1 MAPYFCTL
9 QAAGHLLSAEEIAVF
24 VDVGWQSVQTAEGQN
39 PKRRRVLRWL
49 KCDRVPVR
57 NFSHRPEYFQP
68 GRSWNCA
75 ESLEKARRRILSRR
89 DRFLPRAQAQGGFM
103 ACQAINASPFQCRW
117 IADGSELR
125 VERWTYAICQRC
137 PDRPRVMSEEECGHC
152 ACWEPRL
159 DGDRVADAHEARR
172 ARRSTFRV

>member
-1 MAPYFCTL
+1 
-9 QAAGHLLSAEEIAVF
+9 
-24 VDVGWQSVQTAEGQN
+24 
-39 PKRRRVLRWL
+39 
-49 KCDRVPVR
+49 
-57 NFSHRPEYFQP
+57 
-68 GRSWNCA
+68 
-75 ESLEKARRRILSRR
+75 
-89 DRFLPRAQAQGGFM
+89 M
-103 ACQAINASPFQCRW
+103 ACLAINASPFQCRW

-137 PDRPRVMSEEECGHC
+137 PERPRVVSEEECGHC